1 MVGTIFRLPD
11 DRQLQRGLT
20 FTIMPDGRSLRVP
33 AMNRISVRA
42 ESQSHDENGGHDI
55 VQALQNILQG
65 KKPVAGRARHN
76 RLGQAFGNR
85 MQEQAHVG
93 QQAGRAEGLR
103 VAEL

>member
-11 DRQLQRGLT
+11 DRFLQRGVT

-33 AMNRISVRA
+33 AMSRLNVRA
-42 ESQSHDENGGHDI
+42 DSQSHEENGDHDI
-55 VQALQNILQG
+55 VEALQNILKG
-65 KKPVAGRARHN
+65 KKPVAGKARHN

-93 QQAGRAEGLR
+93 QQAGHAEGLR
-103 VAEL
+103 VAEV